1 MPDEWA
7 GGTGGIVE
15 PVYFSLKELGQIVLL
30 ALLVVV
36 TGIFVPQYLLSG
48 EAAPGFVNGV
58 LNLPGPGAGIPIF
71 GASACFFLVLGMVV
85 VKKPWT
91 AIITSVF
98 IIAFTLLV
106 AGPVS
111 IDLLD
116 VYLFIAIIIEIA
128 ALLPV
133 GEKPWKYLMPVI
145 LVILAVVVLAQ
156 MVTGQVWAGENS
168 ANATLFPAGYAVT
181 AGLALCCAVACS
193 YYPLKC
199 LIGGGIA
206 NACFLLHF
214 FLFRGREGFAS
225 AVPALQDLP
234 VLILVALIGGVL
246 AAATAYSMDM
256 MVRYYRGE
264 RPAVKR

>member
-98 IIAFTLLV
+98 IIAFTL
-106 AGPVS
+106 
-111 IDLLD
+111 
-116 VYLFIAIIIEIA
+116 
-128 ALLPV
+128 
-133 GEKPWKYLMPVI
+133 
-145 LVILAVVVLAQ
+145 
-156 MVTGQVWAGENS
+156 
-168 ANATLFPAGYAVT
+168 
-181 AGLALCCAVACS
+181 
-193 YYPLKC
+193 
-199 LIGGGIA
+199 
-206 NACFLLHF
+206 
-214 FLFRGREGFAS
+214 
-225 AVPALQDLP
+225 
-234 VLILVALIGGVL
+234 
-246 AAATAYSMDM
+246 
-256 MVRYYRGE
+256 
-264 RPAVKR
+264 